1 MSDDSDG
8 GTARGVWVPSS
19 PSSDSSDSEP
29 YTKRTKSG
37 REGKRKRVPHKTR
50 SPRGSRR
57 AHAKRPKHRSRG
69 RSSYSS
75 AHSKGPPSAASELLE
90 SGTEAPESGPTS
102 SMDVSVADA
111 GNDGCDVVALDEL
124 VYVPELDRKVFES
137 WDVLEA
143 YLRTYS
149 RRTFQINLVRT
160 NTPAHKRNQRI
171 NENMSAYT
179 LIPEEVQF
187 YNKTYVCT
195 HHGDPRQNRGQGRRP
210 HQNSRKIGCKAQINA
225 CVQDT
230 GNWEVRITKQVTGHN
245 HVVSSEAYQ
254 TYHEARVVSDDEVI
268 ATVQTLHRA
277 GANRKRIL
285 EYIVE
290 STTVVPQLKDVHNLV
305 ARLQQG
311 TYGFPHI
318 EDRIRAILEDFA
330 SQEENIARVYE
341 NFCKELSY
349 ICRKLQM
356 GSHCE
361 ESSGASLQA
370 SLSRSFVIVC
380 GFRR

>member
-149 RRTFQINLVRT
+149 RRTF
-160 NTPAHKRNQRI
+160 
-171 NENMSAYT
+171 
-179 LIPEEVQF
+179 
-187 YNKTYVCT
+187 
-195 HHGDPRQNRGQGRRP
+195 
-210 HQNSRKIGCKAQINA
+210 QINA

>member
-187 YNKTYVCT
+187 YNKTY
-195 HHGDPRQNRGQGRRP
+195 
-210 HQNSRKIGCKAQINA
+210 INA